1 MRSTLAKFIATAGL
15 IGTVA
20 VAFATTSEAR
30 DGAGAFAAG
39 VGAGLLGG
47 AAIASGTHSAPGYGY
62 GYGPGYYAYG
72 DPPYR
77 YREGWRHH
85 YHDPRR
91 NSVYR

>member
-1 MRSTLAKFIATAGL
+1 MRSTLAEFIATAGL
-15 IGTVA
+15 IGTLPVA
-20 VAFATTSEAR
+20 SATTSEAR

-62 GYGPGYYAYG
+62 GPGYYAYG
-72 DPPYR
+72 DHLYR

-85 YHDPRR
+85 YRPHR
-91 NSVYR
+91 NWVYR